1 MTDQNQPLRDML
13 AMITAARTPNDN
25 TLQQAALEH
34 LQHETP
40 HHLALMCGSAV
51 GIIIALERIDPNVAT
66 VLEQLAYTAAQPDG
80 EQS

>member
-66 VLEQLAYTAAQPDG
+66 VLEQLAYTAAQPDD
-80 EQS
+80 E